1 MPTTIDFGK
10 LFGKSPFKPMTE
22 HMKIANECAMHMPSA
37 VEAFFKGDKETLKE
51 IKYSVFQLEA
61 DADKIL
67 EELQSRL
74 PKSMFMPVDRGDL
87 LAVMEGQESI
97 ADRTQDII
105 GLMIDLPM
113 DVPEELQNAITRL
126 TSRVTDAVAAAYE
139 IIKGIE
145 DLVETGFK
153 GPHVSKVQSLIHDVV
168 GIETD
173 ADTIG
178 IDIAHSLFAHAK
190 EMDPVS
196 VVFLYQLINWID
208 DLADSSEKIAIRSR
222 LLLAR

>member
-10 LFGKSPFKPMTE
+10 LFGKSPFKPMKA

-37 VEAFFKGDKETLKE
+37 IEAFFKGDKNTLKE

-74 PKSMFMPVDRGDL
+74 PKTMFLPVDRGDL
-87 LAVMEGQESI
+87 LAVMEAQESI

-113 DVPEELQNAITRL
+113 DVPEELQQPIIRL
-126 TSRVTDAVAAAYE
+126 TNRVTEAVDGAYH

-153 GPHVSKVQSLIHDVV
+153 GPHVSKTQSLIHDVV

>member
-10 LFGKSPFKPMTE
+10 LFGKSPFQPMKA
-22 HMKIANECAMHMPSA
+22 HMKIANECALHMPSA

-74 PKSMFMPVDRGDL
+74 PKTMFLPVNRGDL
-87 LAVMEGQESI
+87 LSVMEAQESI
-97 ADRTQDII
+97 ADRSQDII

-126 TSRVTDAVAAAYE
+126 TGRVTDAVAAAYD
-139 IIKGIE
+139 IVKGIE
-145 DLVETGFK
+145 NLVETGFK
-153 GPHVSKVQSLIHDVV
+153 GPEVGKVQGLIHDVV

-173 ADTIG
+173 ADAIG